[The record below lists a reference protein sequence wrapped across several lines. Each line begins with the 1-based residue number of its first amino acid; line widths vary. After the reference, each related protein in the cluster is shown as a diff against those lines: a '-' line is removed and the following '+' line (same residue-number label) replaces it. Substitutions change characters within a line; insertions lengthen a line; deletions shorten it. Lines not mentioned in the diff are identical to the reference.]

1 MILVVG
7 ALALWTFD
15 SVNERRP
22 SRVRWAVLVVG
33 CGAVAILSPSL
44 AFEAKVRAFSP
55 LMEVEAQRIID
66 AQPVTD
72 EMDWGGCR
80 EPGTGMR
87 SGPAARSRTLGP
99 FSFDCVFVIGSEDRP
114 QVVFSSY
121 KATVYEDHASGWEY
135 SGLMYAPSGTPMEPP
150 VELDEPYCFGH
161 VAGDWYQFVQGSF
174 WGGHRGC
181 PAGEELID

>member
-44 AFEAKVRAFSP
+44 VLEAKVRAFSP
-55 LMEVEAQRIID
+55 AMGAEAQRIID

-80 EPGTGMR
+80 GPGTPMK
-87 SGPAARSRTLGP
+87 SGPAPRSRTLGP

-121 KATVYEDHASGWEY
+121 HATVFSG
-135 SGLMYAPSGTPMEPP
+135 APP
-150 VELDEPYCFGH
+150 
-161 VAGDWYQFVQGSF
+161 Q
-174 WGGHRGC
+174 
-181 PAGEELID
+181 